1 MQRRVGHALRHAF
14 LEAATP
20 KISLEGTDMM
30 ADAQTG
36 HWPDGTT
43 VDRRLGFEAASL
55 DEEKSAARPRKE

>member
-1 MQRRVGHALRHAF
+1 
-14 LEAATP
+14 
-20 KISLEGTDMM
+20 MM

-55 DEEKSAARPRKE
+55 DEEKSAALPRKEQRTR